1 MFETTKTEQGRQNYF
16 TNDVELLKKA
26 DKNSRDM
33 IDQLMKEVKIK
44 EEDIASIQ
52 STKTSTGNVYAIT
65 VMKNN

>member
-1 MFETTKTEQGRQNYF
+1 
-16 TNDVELLKKA
+16 
-26 DKNSRDM
+26 M